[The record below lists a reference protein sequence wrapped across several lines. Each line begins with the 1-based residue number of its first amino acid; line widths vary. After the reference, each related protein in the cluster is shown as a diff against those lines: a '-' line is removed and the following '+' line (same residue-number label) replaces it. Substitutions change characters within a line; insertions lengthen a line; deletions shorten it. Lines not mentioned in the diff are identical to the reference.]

1 MTLIQVLIVLAV
13 VAAVAA
19 VAAGV
24 VRGGLDEPASSLP
37 STGLDDGLPRV
48 GRLDDGR
55 LDDGRLDDGRLDDGL
70 SSIDLA
76 QVRFSLGL
84 RGYRMDEVDEVLDRA
99 GVELDARDAQIRDLR
114 DRLAL
119 LEHELDQR
127 AEQPAQQRAEQR
139 VQQHADAEE
148 R

>member
-1 MTLIQVLIVLAV
+1 MTFIQVLIVLAV
-13 VAAVAA
+13 VAMVAA

-37 STGLDDGLPRV
+37 ATGLDDGLPR
-48 GRLDDGR
+48 
-55 LDDGRLDDGRLDDGL
+55 DGL
-70 SSIDLA
+70 PDDRLSSGDLA

-99 GVELDARDAQIRDLR
+99 GVELDARDAQVRDLR

-119 LEHELDQR
+119 LE
-127 AEQPAQQRAEQR
+127 QQTEQR

>member
-24 VRGGLDEPASSLP
+24 VRGGLDEPVSSLP

-48 GRLDDGR
+48 GG
-55 LDDGRLDDGRLDDGL
+55 LDDGL
-70 SSIDLA
+70 PDDGLLDGGLPDDGLSGDDLA
-76 QVRFSLGL
+76 RVRFSLGL

-99 GVELDARDAQIRDLR
+99 GAQLDAQLAQIRDLR
-114 DRLAL
+114 ERLTL
-119 LEHELDQR
+119 LERQR
-127 AEQPAQQRAEQR
+127 TEQR

>member
-1 MTLIQVLIVLAV
+1 MTFIQVLIVLAV
-13 VAAVAA
+13 VAVVAA

-37 STGLDDGLPRV
+37 ATGLPG
-48 GRLDDGR
+48 
-55 LDDGRLDDGRLDDGL
+55 DGL
-70 SSIDLA
+70 SGGDLA

-99 GVELDARDAQIRDLR
+99 GVELDARDAQIRDLQ

-119 LEHELDQR
+119 LEQR
-127 AEQPAQQRAEQR
+127 TEQRTEQR